1 MKDTL
6 RGNPNYLF
14 TFQHLLP
21 GAAVTSTVQT
31 EGTTYRIHVQLE
43 NQSQP
48 RFSQVKNDRSA
59 SGPPQKKAF
68 QLYFV
73 KIKIF

>member
-14 TFQHLLP
+14 TFQHPLP
-21 GAAVTSTVQT
+21 GAAVTSTMQDP

-43 NQSQP
+43 NQKPSKVFP
-48 RFSQVKNDRSA
+48 
-59 SGPPQKKAF
+59 G
-68 QLYFV
+68 
-73 KIKIF
+73 